1 MSECTCDKFVVTDD
15 MPIFVLVD
23 GCIVDGALSTMSTN
37 PVQNAV
43 IATAIADIQTEI
55 EGIDNT
61 PITNA
66 QIDALF

>member
-15 MPIFVLVD
+15 MPIFVLAD
-23 GCIVDGALSTMSTN
+23 GCVVDYELSSTSPN
-37 PVQNAV
+37 PVRNSV
-43 IATAIADIQTEI
+43 ITNAIADIQTEI
-55 EGIDNT
+55 DGIDNT